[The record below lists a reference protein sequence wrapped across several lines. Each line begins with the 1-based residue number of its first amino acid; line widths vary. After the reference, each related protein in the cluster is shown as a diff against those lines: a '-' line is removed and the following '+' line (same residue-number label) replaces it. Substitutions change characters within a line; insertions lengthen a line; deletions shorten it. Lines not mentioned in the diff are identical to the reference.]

1 MNTEMCEPT
10 TLMIASAVVG
20 VGSTLYAGAAQA
32 NAYEAEAK
40 INAQNAILADRRA
53 KDAIERGQ
61 FEEERKKRE
70 GTLLRKEQENSFAAS
85 NIDFGFGSALDI
97 ITSSAMAA
105 QMDASII
112 RMNAEREAEDFE
124 MQAHNQRNSQSMN
137 KSAASGARIGSIFAA
152 AGTALDGGAGVFKY
166 NAATGKTK

>member
-1 MNTEMCEPT
+1 MCEPT
-10 TLMIASAVVG
+10 TLMIASAVAG
-20 VGSTLYAGAAQA
+20 VGGQLYAGAAKA

-40 INAQNAILADRRA
+40 INSQNAILADRRA

-70 GTLLRKEQENSFAAS
+70 ATLLRKEQENSFAAA

-112 RMNAEREAEDFE
+112 RMNAEREAEDYE
-124 MQAHNQRNSQSMN
+124 MQASNQRNSASMN
-137 KSAASGARIGSIFAA
+137 KAAAGNARIGSIFAA
-152 AGTALDGGAGVFKY
+152 AGTALDGGASVFKY
-166 NAATGKTK
+166 KAATGAAA